1 MNLNDLHLG
10 PQSSAGD
17 LGTGLHAVLPVG
29 IEGCGSAGFGVPRWM
44 ERMLSPPCVST
55 YQNPSPPQSP
65 ATDGTALQGTLS
77 CQY

>member
-29 IEGCGSAGFGVPRWM
+29 IEGCGSAGSGVAHWM
-44 ERMLSPPCVST
+44 ERMFSPPYVST
-55 YQNPSPPQSP
+55 YQNPSLPQSP
-65 ATDGTALQGTLS
+65 ATDRTALQGTLS
-77 CQY
+77 CRY